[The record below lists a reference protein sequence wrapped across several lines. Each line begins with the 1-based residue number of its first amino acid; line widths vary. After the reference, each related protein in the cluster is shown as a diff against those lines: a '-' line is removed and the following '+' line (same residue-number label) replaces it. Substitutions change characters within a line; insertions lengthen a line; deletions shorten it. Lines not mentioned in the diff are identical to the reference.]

1 MNLLRDEV
9 LLFLIVPA
17 RESHLINFSG
27 GMTGLEMAITKM
39 MGGVT
44 KKNSP
49 TLPSQKSKLRRLKK
63 RKYSRIAANTF
74 LFLLLSQ
81 HPFISNDLIPM
92 FLSCF

>member
-39 MGGVT
+39 MGGVR

-49 TLPSQKSKLRRLKK
+49 TLPSQKSKLRRLNVEEKK
-63 RKYSRIAANTF
+63 ILAHRRQYFS
-74 LFLLLSQ
+74 
-81 HPFISNDLIPM
+81 ISSSFSASFYLK
-92 FLSCF
+92 